1 MKVWVNGKSCP
12 RKMLFNR
19 TVEILL
25 IQDSKF
31 LMNANTPEERQQL
44 LEAKN

>member
-25 IQDSKF
+25 VQNSKF
-31 LMNANTPEERQQL
+31 LANANTPEERIQL
-44 LEAKN
+44 QEKR